1 MGIEAASV
9 ATEIV
14 LLTGVI
20 AVLESLE
27 ATVAGAATAAAQ
39 EEGTGATVPAA
50 VGTGATADRHR
61 TEVIGAANAVGVL
74 TADSVQR
81 NAVQRNAAIRV
92 ETGALGES
100 AEIEANVA
108 IVSRADLG
116 RSALIR
122 AANGVIGQIAASEG
136 LSANLRHW
144 SKSPGILSS

>member
-1 MGIEAASV
+1 V
-9 ATEIV
+9 
-14 LLTGVI
+14 
-20 AVLESLE
+20 
-27 ATVAGAATAAAQ
+27 
-39 EEGTGATVPAA
+39 TVPAA
-50 VGTGATADRHR
+50 VGTGATADRR
-61 TEVIGAANAVGVL
+61 RIEVIGGAIAGNAVGVL

-92 ETGALGES
+92 ETGATGVES
-100 AEIEANVA
+100 AQIEANAV

-116 RSALIR
+116 RSARIR